1 MAAGEQATARLS
13 NFGRRW
19 WLWASC
25 SRVSR
30 GCSAG
35 AVRVLRCGAVY
46 AERGSLRVNRDASG
60 RDDAMRARLGLC
72 GSQLR
77 PSFSKR
83 TGPPPPVLQP
93 RTLAQPYTATL
104 CLFPYTACSWQLP
117 ARPLLFPGPCAV
129 VQLCVLTPSS
139 TSAPNYRDITLH
151 AIKSTPGM
159 AHSLHTALQPH
170 LVSASLHHLS
180 KLAVI
185 AQQCHSLTKTVMM
198 IQPYKA
204 AQGYLAIHSVHQT
217 PEP

>member
-60 RDDAMRARLGLC
+60 RDDAMRA
-72 GSQLR
+72 
-77 PSFSKR
+77 
-83 TGPPPPVLQP
+83 PPPPGPQP
-93 RTLAQPYTATL
+93 PTPAPPYTATL
-104 CLFPYTACSWQLP
+104 CLFPYTACSWQLS

>member
-83 TGPPPPVLQP
+83 TGPPPP
-93 RTLAQPYTATL
+93 
-104 CLFPYTACSWQLP
+104 P
-117 ARPLLFPGPCAV
+117 APP
-129 VQLCVLTPSS
+129 
-139 TSAPNYRDITLH
+139 
-151 AIKSTPGM
+151 
-159 AHSLHTALQPH
+159 PH
-170 LVSASLHHLS
+170 
-180 KLAVI
+180 
-185 AQQCHSLTKTVMM
+185 
-198 IQPYKA
+198 
-204 AQGYLAIHSVHQT
+204 
-217 PEP
+217 